1 MQHAGWTSS
10 ELDRYWYFYKL
21 KNNLKTIYSG
31 MRWDCFTHL
40 YKQHFKVNAGVQ
52 RDLLDTDFELLKY
65 KLQCPDCNSGENGN
79 RINGVQRRNSRS
91 SNMILG
97 LLISE
102 IVTFKN
108 VLCPHLRYEC
118 GSTNVRFSVNQ
129 KGRSLKGSLKFQ
141 VWRGMLELLQIFH
154 DARNNVKKMWEMGL
168 LLGFLEFDEVD
179 SLLETHKSALIM
191 RLSFVTGGLKQNAN
205 KYEILY
211 FRNDL
216 LHCQVDGPHSR
227 SEGH

>member
-1 MQHAGWTSS
+1 
-10 ELDRYWYFYKL
+10 
-21 KNNLKTIYSG
+21 

-52 RDLLDTDFELLKY
+52 RELLDTDFELLKY

-97 LLISE
+97 LSISE

-179 SLLETHKSALIM
+179 NLLETHKSALIM
-191 RLSFVTGGLKQNAN
+191 RLSFVTGGSKQCERA
-205 KYEILY
+205 
-211 FRNDL
+211 
-216 LHCQVDGPHSR
+216 
-227 SEGH
+227 